1 VAAGKLGYLKPS
13 FDIASILGHP
23 MNVLDDPY
31 AWGVE
36 KFAIGQPVPR
46 TEDPKLVQ
54 GQGRYTDDVNLP
66 GEAFAVMVRSR
77 HAHGRIRQI
86 DVAAARQMPGVLA
99 VYTNAEINAAGYG
112 PLKTVMPLKN
122 RDGTMMKVPT
132 RFALAGDKVRFVG
145 DPVACV
151 VAETVAQGK
160 DAAEQTTITMRK
172 IEAALKKAGCKLS
185 DLTQMT
191 IFVTD
196 IRDMGAVS
204 KALGKALKGSV
215 VTSTLVAVSA
225 LAVPGLVVEIE
236 SMGVVGS

>member
-1 VAAGKLGYLKPS
+1 MAKKLFP
-13 FDIASILGHP
+13 
-23 MNVLDDPY
+23 
-31 AWGVE
+31 
-36 KFAIGQPVPR
+36 
-46 TEDPKLVQ
+46 
-54 GQGRYTDDVNLP
+54 
-66 GEAFAVMVRSR
+66 
-77 HAHGRIRQI
+77 
-86 DVAAARQMPGVLA
+86 
-99 VYTNAEINAAGYG
+99 
-112 PLKTVMPLKN
+112 
-122 RDGTMMKVPT
+122 DGTEVVP
-132 RFALAGDKVRFVG
+132 FYVRAIRSDPLVFVSG
-145 DPVACV
+145 TTSLDSKGRV
-151 VAETVAQGK
+151 QGK

-204 KALGKALKGSV
+204 KALGKALKGSI